1 MRNFDVS
8 DEHEVPE
15 NIRDL
20 IKKSFGRCEPV
31 GQGVFV
37 VEDPN
42 FSVIKEVRVEVE
54 ESCINLGI
62 EEVSVEQL
70 KESGLLDQ
78 VPEVVKAKN
87 EFLRLATGKTV
98 EDRKS
103 ELRSDVIDGEQVVD
117 NPSPET

>member
-20 IKKSFGRCEPV
+20 IEKSFGRCESV
-31 GQGVFV
+31 EQGVFI

-78 VPEVVKAKN
+78 VPEVVKSKN

-103 ELRSDVIDGEQVVD
+103 ELRSDVIDSELVVD
-117 NPSPET
+117 NPTPET